1 MTHDL
6 RQGRC
11 APLRGRLHPVLRS
24 GLSCGLSGG
33 LNGGLNGGLRAKR
46 AEAQARTPDVR
57 ACEADLTHP
66 RLAGCDRP

>member
-24 GLSCGLSGG
+24 GLSCGLSY
-33 LNGGLNGGLRAKR
+33 GLRAMR

>member
-24 GLSCGLSGG
+24 GLSSGLSCGLSH
-33 LNGGLNGGLRAKR
+33 GLRARR